1 MGMKMG
7 LVAEVLM
14 VVLWE
19 SNQIVSKYRNKKNPL

>member
-19 SNQIVSKYRNKKNPL
+19 SNQIVSKYCNKKNPL

>member
-1 MGMKMG
+1 MG

>member
-1 MGMKMG
+1 MKMG